1 MKLKKIAKR
10 AHKMAIALEHVPFKK
25 YKKDLWYE
33 VWDAGEGLF
42 VIKDYMN
49 KGVFFQSAEN
59 EDDAIN
65 IIKALH
71 FPPLKDNNA
80 TKGEN

>member
-1 MKLKKIAKR
+1 MKLEKIAKR

-25 YKKDLWYE
+25 YKKDAWYE

-42 VIKDYMN
+42 VIKDYRT

-59 EDDAIN
+59 EDDAIK
-65 IIKALH
+65 IIKASC
-71 FPPLKDNNA
+71 FPPLPKPN
-80 TKGEN
+80 KGVK